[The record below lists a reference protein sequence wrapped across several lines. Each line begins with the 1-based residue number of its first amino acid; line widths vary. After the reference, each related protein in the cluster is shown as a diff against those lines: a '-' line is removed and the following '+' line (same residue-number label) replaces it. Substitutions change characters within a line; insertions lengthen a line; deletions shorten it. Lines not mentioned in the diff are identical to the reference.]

1 MIIERIINN
10 NVISSRDESGKEIV
24 VMGSG
29 IGFGKKKGDAAEE
42 ARVDKIFYMEDESAL
57 AKFKTLLSN
66 LPMEYVQVSNE
77 IISIAREELG
87 TKLNE
92 NVYITLTDHISFAL
106 ERFQQNML
114 FQNALHS
121 EIKRF
126 YTAEYE
132 IGIRALKLIEEK
144 TGIRLPEDEASSIAI
159 HLVNA
164 EFDLKVRDTW
174 NMTNLIGRMFDLIV
188 SHLPVLTGESLE
200 KDWLLSELKF
210 MAHRILLLKP
220 SKEKGDVGLT
230 AFVEQNCAD
239 AVRIAAAVAASVQE
253 EYGLRMTEEEQLYL
267 AVFLKRIQNI
277 YDI

>member
-1 MIIERIINN
+1 
-10 NVISSRDESGKEIV
+10 
-24 VMGSG
+24 MGSG
-29 IGFGKKKGDAAEE
+29 IGFGKKKGDAADET
-42 ARVDKIFYMEDESAL
+42 RIDKIFYMEDESAL
-57 AKFKTLLSN
+57 ARFKNLLSN

-77 IISIAREELG
+77 IISFAKEELG

-106 ERFQQNML
+106 ERFQHNML
-114 FQNALHS
+114 FRNALHS

-164 EFDLKVRDTW
+164 EFDFKMRDTW
-174 NMTNLIGRMFDLIV
+174 NMTDLIGRMFDVIV
-188 SHLPVLTGESLE
+188 SYFPMLEGESLE

-220 SKEKGDVGLT
+220 SREKGDARLA
-230 AFVEQNCAD
+230 AFMEQSCAD
-239 AVRIAAAVAASVQE
+239 AVKIAQAVAASVQAE
-253 EYGLRMTEEEQLYL
+253 CGLKVTEEEQLYL
-267 AVFLKRIQNI
+267 AVFLKRVQDIYNI
-277 YDI
+277 

>member
-42 ARVDKIFYMEDESAL
+42 ARIDKIFYMEDESAL
-57 AKFKTLLSN
+57 AKFKTLLGN

>member
-42 ARVDKIFYMEDESAL
+42 ARIDKIFYMEDESAL
-57 AKFKTLLSN
+57 AKFKTLLGN

-239 AVRIAAAVAASVQE
+239 AARIAAAVAASVQE

>member
-29 IGFGKKKGDAAEE
+29 VGFGKKKGDEAEE
-42 ARVDKIFYMEDESAL
+42 ARIDKIFYMEDESAL
-57 AKFKTLLSN
+57 ARFKTLLGN

-92 NVYITLTDHISFAL
+92 NVYITLTDHIGFAL

-114 FQNALHS
+114 FRNALHS

-132 IGIRALKLIEEK
+132 IGIRALKLIREK
-144 TGIRLPEDEASSIAI
+144 TGIQLPEDEASSIAI

-174 NMTNLIGRMFDLIV
+174 NMTNLIGRMFDLIA
-188 SHLPVLTGESLE
+188 SRLPVLMGESLE

-220 SKEKGDVGLT
+220 SREKGDAGLT
-230 AFVEQNCAD
+230 AFVEQRCAD
-239 AVRIAAAVAASVQE
+239 AVGIAAAVAASVQE

-267 AVFLKRIQNI
+267 AVFLQRIQNI

>member
-1 MIIERIINN
+1 MVIERIINN
-10 NVISSRDESGKEIV
+10 NVISSRDENGKEIV
-24 VMGSG
+24 IMGSG
-29 IGFGKKKGDAAEE
+29 IGFGKKKGDAADET
-42 ARVDKIFYMEDESAL
+42 RIDKIFYMEDESAL
-57 AKFKTLLSN
+57 AKFKTLLGN

-77 IISIAREELG
+77 IISIAKEELG

-159 HLVNA
+159 HFVNA

-188 SHLPVLTGESLE
+188 SYLPVLKDESLE

-230 AFVEQNCAD
+230 TFMGQSCAD
-239 AVRIAAAVAASVQE
+239 AVKIAQAVAASVQA
-253 EYGLRMTEEEQLYL
+253 EYGLKMTEEEQLYL
-267 AVFLKRIQNI
+267 AVFLKRIQDI
-277 YDI
+277 YHT